1 MPSIRAC
8 QRIALAAVLLAAGTA
23 PARAAEGPASAY
35 TQAKRLEDRLAEVK
49 GVEAEFVQILD
60 TAALPEPQVESGRL
74 YLERPGRMRW
84 EYQRP
89 KGKLAVADGK
99 DSWLWLPDDQVAISA
114 PLSGDERDSG
124 VSLLMGERLD
134 LSGRFTI
141 DWGPAARGQARPL
154 RLRPKTAGA
163 PFDALL
169 VDVDATGFPRQ
180 IIVLDPLGGRVTY
193 KFSALKFT
201 DKLDPGLFVFTPPPG
216 ATVQRA
222 SP

>member
-8 QRIALAAVLLAAGTA
+8 QRIALAALLVTSGAW
-23 PARAAEGPASAY
+23 AAEGPASAT

-49 GVEAEFVQILD
+49 GLEADFVQILD

-84 EYQRP
+84 DYQRP

-99 DSWLWLPDDQVAISA
+99 DSWLWLPDDRVAITV
-114 PLSGDERDSG
+114 PLNGDERDSG

-134 LSGRFTI
+134 LSGRFTV
-141 DWGPAARGQARPL
+141 DWGPAARGKSRPL
-154 RLRPKTAGA
+154 RLRPKKSGA
-163 PFDALL
+163 AYDALL

-180 IIVLDPLGGRVTY
+180 IIVLDALGGRVTY
-193 KFSALKFT
+193 RFSSLKFT
-201 DKLDPGLFVFTPPPG
+201 DRLDPNLFIFTPPPG

-222 SP
+222 TP